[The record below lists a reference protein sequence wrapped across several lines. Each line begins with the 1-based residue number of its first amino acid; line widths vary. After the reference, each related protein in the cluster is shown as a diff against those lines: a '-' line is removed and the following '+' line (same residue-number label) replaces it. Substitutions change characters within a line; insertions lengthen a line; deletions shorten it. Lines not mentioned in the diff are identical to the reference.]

1 MRILVTLT
9 CVTVNPGV
17 LCSGMS
23 VQGEPERGRRRR
35 DAEDDGENTSSSSQE
50 FEDVGLREEKAL
62 SDSEV
67 KVSKTCKRR
76 AEVVQFW
83 GRSTFEPFDFAEIKG
98 NLILKQPVQYCC

>member
-1 MRILVTLT
+1 
-9 CVTVNPGV
+9 
-17 LCSGMS
+17 MS
-23 VQGEPERGRRRR
+23 VQREPERGQQRR

-76 AEVVQFW
+76 AEVVHFL
-83 GRSTFEPFDFAEIKG
+83 GTFHI
-98 NLILKQPVQYCC
+98 